1 MANLDL
7 PASAEKIY
15 ARPVTKSKLNRGIK
29 MAQTEENIRKL
40 KYPGAVD
47 ADGHILESAKCWEE
61 YCEAKWRDKAIRMK
75 EDKDGL
81 EYLEVNGVPSR
92 VNRGG
97 NFGNVAQMGKVT
109 RNSGHFNPKIK
120 YGADVPLGAC
130 DAKERVTRLDKEGLD
145 AAIIYPSLDLTWETD
160 TDDAE
165 YSQAMC
171 RAYNRWVTD
180 WSADSGGRLIPV
192 AHLSLGDPAAAAVE
206 LERAVKAGHKGGWVV
221 QFVPTRKPHGHNDH
235 DVLFAKAQEL
245 DVPLGIHVS
254 LEPQWCLPGRYD
266 KEFVRK
272 QSWFLNVTAS
282 DAIRHALASFMQYGT
297 FDKFPKLKIV
307 ILEVGAGWVQYWLD
321 RMDAVYDSVMG
332 RGVPLK
338 EKPSFYFRRNV
349 WVSADPDEKSLPA
362 MVDLCGSDR
371 FFWATDFP
379 HPDHTGSYIEAV
391 EEFGNQVSDPQRRR
405 DVLGDNVRRVY
416 NLSV

>member
-1 MANLDL
+1 
-7 PASAEKIY
+7 
-15 ARPVTKSKLNRGIK
+15 
-29 MAQTEENIRKL
+29 MAQIQEVFHKI

-47 ADGHILESAKCWEE
+47 ADGHILEASTCWEQN
-61 YCEAKWRDKAIRMK
+61 CEEKYRTNALRLR

-81 EYLEVNGVPSR
+81 QFFEINGKPSR
-92 VNRGG
+92 VNRAGT
-97 NFGNVAQMGKVT
+97 FGALGLMGEVT
-109 RNSGHFNPKIK
+109 REKGDFDPSIK
-120 YGADVPLGAC
+120 YGERVPLGAC
-130 DAKERVTRLDKEGLD
+130 DAKDRLTRLDREGLD
-145 AAIIYPSLDLTWETD
+145 AAIIYPSLDLSWETECE
-160 TDDAE
+160 DAD
-165 YSQAMC
+165 YAQAMC
-171 RAYNRWVTD
+171 RAYNRWISG

-221 QFVPTRKPHGHNDH
+221 QFTMTRKPHGHHDH

-245 DVPLGIHVS
+245 GVPLGIHVS
-254 LEPQWCLPGRYD
+254 LEPQWCWPGRYD
-266 KEFVRK
+266 KEYVRK
-272 QSWFLNVTAS
+272 QQWFLNVTAS

-338 EKPSFYFRRNV
+338 EKPSFYFKRNV
-349 WVSADPDEKSLPA
+349 WVSADPDEKALPA

-371 FFWATDFP
+371 FMWASDFP
-379 HPDHTGSYIEAV
+379 HPDHTGDYIEEL
-391 EEFGNQVSDPQRRR
+391 EEMAAKMPEAGRR

-416 NLSV
+416 NLSA

>member
-1 MANLDL
+1 MAQ
-7 PASAEKIY
+7 EKIH
-15 ARPVTKSKLNRGIK
+15 KF
-29 MAQTEENIRKL
+29 

-61 YCEAKWRDKAIRMK
+61 YCEPRYRDRAVRLK

-81 EYLEVNGVPSR
+81 EYLEINGVPSR

-97 NFGNVAQMGKVT
+97 TFGTVAQMGQVT
-109 RNSGHFNPKIK
+109 RNSGNFDPRIK
-120 YGADVPLGAC
+120 YGDRVPLGAC
-130 DAKERVTRLDKEGLD
+130 DAKDRVKRLDLEGLD
-145 AAIIYPSLDLTWETD
+145 AAIIYPSLDLTWETEC
-160 TDDAE
+160 DDAD
-165 YSQAMC
+165 YAQAMC
-171 RAYNRWVTD
+171 RAYNRWATE

-221 QFVPTRKPHGHNDH
+221 QFTMNRKPHGHSDH

-254 LEPQWCLPGRYD
+254 LEPQWCWPGRYD
-266 KEFVRK
+266 KEYVRK
-272 QSWFLNVTAS
+272 QQWFLNVTAS
-282 DAIRHALASFMQYGT
+282 DAIRHALASFMQYGV

-332 RGVPLK
+332 RTVPLK
-338 EKPSFYFRRNV
+338 ERPSFYFKRNV
-349 WVSADPDEKSLPA
+349 WVSADPDEKSLAA
-362 MVDLCGSDR
+362 MVELCGSDR
-371 FFWATDFP
+371 FVWASDFP
-379 HPDHTGSYIEAV
+379 HPDHTADYLEDLERMV
-391 EEFGNQVSDPQRRR
+391 EQIPEHKRGDL
-405 DVLGDNVRRVY
+405 LGDNVRRIY